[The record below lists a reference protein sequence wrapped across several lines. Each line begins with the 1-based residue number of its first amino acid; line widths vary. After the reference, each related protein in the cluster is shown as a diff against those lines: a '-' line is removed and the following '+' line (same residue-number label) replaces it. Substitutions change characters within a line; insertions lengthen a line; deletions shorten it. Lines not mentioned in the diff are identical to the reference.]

1 MASDRVDRK
10 TVPVRSDELIEV
22 QGAELVM
29 NLEKPKKDMPFGLE
43 CQSDALCALSVA
55 GMPRMLSQSLFLWE
69 RLATIVIALFFL

>member
-22 QGAELVM
+22 QNADLVI
-29 NLEKPKKDMPFGLE
+29 NLDKPKKDMLIGLE

-55 GMPRMLSQSLFLWE
+55 GMPRMLSWSLFLGE
-69 RLATIVIALFFL
+69 R